1 LRPIEGDAV
10 ERRHCAAI
18 GAAES
23 LLDIGE
29 TNDTW
34 MFAHRRAPGRTASFI
49 WV

>member
-49 WV
+49 LV